1 MRAASSPVGP
11 RPELLGPLRSPV
23 YRRLFAA
30 QVTSLVG
37 TGLTTVALSLL
48 AYDLAGGGAGSV
60 LGIALALK
68 MVAYVGVAP
77 VAAAY
82 TRRIDPKRLMV
93 GLDLARAAT
102 IAVMPFVSAV
112 WQVYALIFV
121 VSACSAV
128 FTPAFQALIPV
139 VLPDE
144 DDYTQALSLSRVA
157 YELENLLSPAL
168 AAVLVGLVSYHA
180 LFAGDALT
188 FLVSAALVATTSLP
202 ARRAAVDAP
211 SRTWTTISRGVRR
224 YLRVPELRA
233 LLALDLAV
241 ACASAMVIVNTV
253 VFVRGTLGRGD
264 ADVGIAL
271 VAAGA
276 GSLIAA
282 LAVPR
287 LLRRRT
293 DRTVLLAGGA
303 LLPLGLVAAAVASS
317 WLALLATWAVIGV
330 GLSLVQTPSGRLV
343 QRSVRGDDGPEL
355 FAAQFALSHACWLV
369 AYPVAGVLGEHA
381 GLPATALTLAL
392 AAGSATIIA
401 AWIWR
406 RQPTRRAR

>member
-11 RPELLGPLRSPV
+11 RPELLGPLRSRV

-188 FLVSAALVATTSLP
+188 FLVSAGLVASTALP
-202 ARRAAVDAP
+202 AGRVAVDATT
-211 SRTWTTISRGVRR
+211 RTWATISRGVRR

-253 VFVRGTLGRGD
+253 LFVRATLGAGE
-264 ADVGIAL
+264 AGVGLAL
-271 VAAGA
+271 AAAGA
-276 GSLIAA
+276 GSLAAA
-282 LAVPR
+282 LAVPG
-287 LLRRRT
+287 LLRRRA
-293 DRTVLLAGGA
+293 DRTVMLVGGA

-381 GLPATALTLAL
+381 GLAATALTLAVV
-392 AAGSATIIA
+392 AGVATGGA
-401 AWIWR
+401 RLLWR
-406 RQPTRRAR
+406 PVG